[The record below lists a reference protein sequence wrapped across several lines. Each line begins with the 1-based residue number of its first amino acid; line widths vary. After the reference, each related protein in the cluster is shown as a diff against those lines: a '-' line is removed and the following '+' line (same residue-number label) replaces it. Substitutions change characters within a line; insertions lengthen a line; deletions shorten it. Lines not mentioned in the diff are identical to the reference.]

1 MRATRV
7 KLLLAGLPVLIVALT
22 VSGAYVFW
30 KHMTQPLADVRRS
43 TLTVLPV
50 SDTVAKRAPADES
63 VDVRPHELPR
73 IEPGTVIP
81 PKPAG
86 GTRIVLHS
94 VPRVT
99 EGDIAKVPSSLSR
112 LVSLFHLTILADV
125 VPDPSIKP
133 AHYRLT
139 RVAVGLATET
149 KGREMIVST
158 KTLGQFG
165 PKLGFVERSSLA
177 GNEAS
182 LDQALQVARTPTMV
196 VFDATAIQRIAGRN
210 QHVIHR
216 HAVLVSPTDGKLQ
229 TFVWALERDDAG
241 QYHLVDGKV
250 RRLANGAKEDRKLYV
265 DAGLF
270 TFGLPSQEAFALVD
284 LPPGD
289 DLAMSP
295 QLQRGVES
303 TLQTAD
309 DCLGLERL
317 LRSATAATVAN

>member
-1 MRATRV
+1 
-7 KLLLAGLPVLIVALT
+7 
-22 VSGAYVFW
+22 VFW
-30 KHMTQPLADVRRS
+30 RQMTQPLADVRRS

-50 SDTVAKRAPADES
+50 VDTVAKRAPADDA
-63 VDVRPHELPR
+63 VDVRPHDMPR

-81 PKPAG
+81 PAPAA
-86 GTRIVLHS
+86 GTRVVLHS
-94 VPRVT
+94 VPRVA
-99 EGDIAKVPSSLSR
+99 EGDVAKVPSSLSR

-125 VPDPSIKP
+125 APDTTVQPP
-133 AHYRLT
+133 RYRLS
-139 RVAVGLATET
+139 RVAIGLATEV

-158 KTLGQFG
+158 KTLDKFG
-165 PKLGFVERSSLA
+165 PKLGFVERSSLS

-229 TFVWALERDDAG
+229 TFVWALEREAAG
-241 QYHLVDGKV
+241 QYHLIDGKV
-250 RRLANGAKEDRKLYV
+250 RSLAAGLKEDRKLYV

-289 DLAMSP
+289 DLAMSA
-295 QLQRGVES
+295 QLQGAVER
-303 TLQTAD
+303 TMQTAED
-309 DCLGLERL
+309 AVRLERL
-317 LRSATAATVAN
+317 LRSAAAAAVAK